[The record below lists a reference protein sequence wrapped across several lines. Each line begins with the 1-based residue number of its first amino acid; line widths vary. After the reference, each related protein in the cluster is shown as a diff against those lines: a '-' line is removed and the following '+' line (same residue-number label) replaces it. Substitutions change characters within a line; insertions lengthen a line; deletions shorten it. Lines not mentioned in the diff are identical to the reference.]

1 MAIAEQ
7 ILKFLNG
14 QDRQDPVCAKQ
25 LLHFG
30 SRAAVDQALS
40 RLAQQKKLM
49 RVARGFYALPIKSR
63 FGDLPPIPAEIIAA
77 IARQKG
83 ERISSHGAVAAN
95 ALGLTTQVP
104 LRTVYLTSGRS
115 RRIRVSGETIELR
128 HAVPLAEDARHEQLL
143 RAIEWLGV
151 KRPQQV
157 RAMLNSLSL
166 RERRELVERAALMP
180 DWMAE
185 AVSLAAHRPS
195 AQKGKGKSGPER

>member
-14 QDRQDPVCAKQ
+14 RDRKDPVCAKH
-25 LLHFG
+25 LLHLG

-63 FGDLPPIPAEIIAA
+63 FGDLPPTPAETIAA

-83 ERISSHGAVAAN
+83 ERISPSAVAAAN

-115 RRIRVSGETIELR
+115 RRIRVAGETVELR
-128 HAVPLAEDARHEQLL
+128 HAAPLAEDARHEQVL

-166 RERRELVERAALMP
+166 QERRELAERVALMP

-185 AVSLAAHRPS
+185 VVSEAAYS
-195 AQKGKGKSGPER
+195 SYAKAQKP

>member
-1 MAIAEQ
+1 MAVAEQ

-14 QDRQDPVCAKQ
+14 RDRRDPVCAKQ
-25 LLHFG
+25 LLHLG

-63 FGDLPPIPAEIIAA
+63 FGDLPPTPAEIIAA

-83 ERISSHGAVAAN
+83 ERISPPGAAAAN

-115 RRIRVSGETIELR
+115 RRIRISGETVELR
-128 HAVPLAEDARHEQLL
+128 HAAPLAEDARHQQLL

-151 KRPQQV
+151 ERLQQV

-166 RERRELVERAALMP
+166 RERRELAERAALMP

-185 AVSLAAHRPS
+185 AVSEAAHNSSRE
-195 AQKGKGKSGPER
+195 KRKDENRRL

>member
-14 QDRQDPVCAKQ
+14 RDRQDPVCAKQ
-25 LLHFG
+25 LLHLG

-40 RLAQQKKLM
+40 RLVQQKKLM
-49 RVARGFYALPIKSR
+49 RVARGFYVLPIKSR
-63 FGDLPPIPAEIIAA
+63 FGDLPPNSADIIAA

-83 ERISSHGAVAAN
+83 ERISPPGAAAAN

-104 LRTVYLTSGRS
+104 LRRIYLTSGRS
-115 RRIRVSGETIELR
+115 RRIRISGETVELR
-128 HAVPLAEDARHEQLL
+128 HAAPFAKDARHEQLL

-157 RAMLNSLSL
+157 RAVLNSLPL
-166 RERRELVERAALMP
+166 RERRELAERAALMP

-185 AVSLAAHRPS
+185 AVSEAASQSP
-195 AQKGKGKSGPER
+195 GKEKKALRSQR

>member
-14 QDRQDPVCAKQ
+14 RDRQDPVCAKQ
-25 LLHFG
+25 LLHLG

-40 RLAQQKKLM
+40 RLAHQKKLM

-63 FGDLPPIPAEIIAA
+63 FGDLPPNPASIIAA

-83 ERISSHGAVAAN
+83 ERISPPGVAAAN

-115 RRIRVSGETIELR
+115 RRIRVSGETVELR
-128 HAVPLAEDARHEQLL
+128 YAAPLAEEARHEQLL

-157 RAMLNSLSL
+157 RAVLNSLSL
-166 RERRELVERAALMP
+166 RERRELAERAALMP
-180 DWMAE
+180 DWMAK
-185 AVSLAAHRPS
+185 AVSEAAYSSS
-195 AQKGKGKSGPER
+195 AKGQKS